1 MTLFSLEK
9 NLIICHQVDLRERER
24 EKKKT
29 EALQIIVLLLPTIF
43 RNKILE
49 KQPLLLFEMDTT
61 FKSYY
66 QIHEL
71 NFWFDYII
79 ANNGPNQWMKLK
91 MPELY
96 FRLGQIL
103 NKISLISLYIYMCY
117 VCLAAACHWHCD

>member
-71 NFWFDYII
+71 NF
-79 ANNGPNQWMKLK
+79 
-91 MPELY
+91 
-96 FRLGQIL
+96 
-103 NKISLISLYIYMCY
+103 
-117 VCLAAACHWHCD
+117 